1 MKASVFRDKSL
12 IELDKEAM
20 EIKKELFKLNL
31 RKGLEQME
39 NPKRIKSLKKNLARI
54 LTIKHERT
62 LSGESL

>member
-12 IELDKEAM
+12 KELDKEEV

-39 NPKRIKSLKKNLARI
+39 NPKRINSLKKNLARI
-54 LTIKHERT
+54 LTIKHERI

>member
-12 IELDKEAM
+12 EELDKEEI

-39 NPKRIKSLKKNLARI
+39 NPKRINSLKKNLARI
-54 LTIKHERT
+54 LTIKHERVI
-62 LSGESL
+62 SGESL

>member
-12 IELDKEAM
+12 KELDKEAV

-54 LTIKHERT
+54 LTVKHERI

>member
-12 IELDKEAM
+12 KELDKEEM

-39 NPKRIKSLKKNLARI
+39 NPKRIKNLKKDLARI
-54 LTIKHERT
+54 LTIKHERI
-62 LSGESL
+62 LGGESL

>member
-1 MKASVFRDKSL
+1 MKASVYRDKSGE
-12 IELDKEAM
+12 ELDKEEI

-54 LTIKHERT
+54 LTIKHERV

>member
-12 IELDKEAM
+12 KELDKEAV

-54 LTIKHERT
+54 LTIKHERI